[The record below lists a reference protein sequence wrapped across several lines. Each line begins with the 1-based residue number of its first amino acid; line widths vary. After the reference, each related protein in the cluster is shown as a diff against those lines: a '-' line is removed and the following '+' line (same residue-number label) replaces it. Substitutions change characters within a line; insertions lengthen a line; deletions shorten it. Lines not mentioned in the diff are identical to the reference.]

1 MQSNE
6 LNDIPVTRELLE
18 YYKSRLFLAEQ
29 ATYDDLFGR
38 LQEIQHGLS
47 RMHSLERS
55 LQEAIEEIESMNEKN
70 IELADIL
77 KEVVGENIA
86 LRLKKNG
93 YDTFNCHKIMSE
105 YPKHKQYYETII
117 SLLKNKIEGKKK
129 PLNDG
134 KRMNELIT
142 KCEKLERVVSE
153 GVHEILRERKV
164 RENCEIQLK
173 EAMLKLEFQEKE
185 LKQRIDEINYNS
197 KVRLDQDT
205 NEKFLLQ
212 QQNEELKHKLIECQ
226 NKIDNI
232 KKHSYDTIQEFEKQI
247 KELKKRHFTTR
258 YYKITNIVRRST
270 KINSELFLE
279 IAFLCTKIKSIERIA
294 LKFAPLEGH
303 RVNELF
309 SDIEFVKKRAHHIE
323 NALFERKKN
332 IIIFKNMD
340 IIHKSLVGTSLQS
353 KSNISTSIS
362 LFKENKK
369 SSLSSIEKVS
379 LSLVS
384 VPSGSS
390 TTSPTSLDIH
400 KPSSTLLY
408 PAGAVGVLCDINK
421 SGTAKRFF
429 SIPPNSTLD
438 GGIVLS
444 NSFLSCRSSITR
456 DNIDMI
462 AYHDSSGNSSRLL
475 YDKYYG
481 CSMRDELESQTK
493 VKERVKA
500 LSCTTISPD
509 GKYIAVGECGK
520 SPRILL
526 YSTASEE
533 SCLPIA
539 ISGHTFGIKCL
550 SFSFDSKY
558 LASVGFLHD
567 ATINIWLINDK
578 SNCIRRLSNNKV
590 TSLVRDISWMGMI
603 VVTCGLRHVK
613 LWKWN
618 EEDANKTSNIGK
630 TSVLEGK
637 NIILGTMSDADFM
650 SIKSFGK
657 ESVILCSSKGEICI
671 VFEGERSIKRVF
683 NTGYE
688 ISCIDINDLD
698 NLLWVA
704 GKHSQIEAYNITE
717 LLNKDN
723 FNEGFKK
730 EIVKSFKPMTQ
741 SPVILAIACDY
752 SGHLVTVDGACS
764 ICIIDINDESKNQ
777 IIGGNSAKL
786 MGVKNLRKNSL
797 NAILMTWSLN
807 GTVSFWDENMSCIS
821 TVNILI
827 EQPENISDETIR
839 NELKFVEYNYT
850 SEEIIAGD
858 AYGMLKTINLQSQ
871 KELWRQMAHD
881 GEITCIDCG
890 ILDQK
895 SIMISSGRD
904 RMIQVWYQDTCN
916 QDWVLEQTLDDHNSC
931 INKACF
937 HKKCRMLI
945 SCSADRTVVIRQL
958 HEEAQNCRLRYLS
971 VKVISLRSSAL
982 DFAFISEDSSRF
994 FVSTLDRQLMQCDIQ
1009 GQIIGSY
1016 KTSEELR
1023 ETVFLDRI
1031 VISDPIVS
1039 NLDNTKKTALEQRFI
1054 AGLGNDKA
1062 IRIYD
1067 LFSCSF
1073 VAKNYIHTDGLTGI
1087 TWIRCNQS
1095 NNKLKLVSTGLDV
1108 FAVWEL
1114 SINEVQKLTTT
1125 HGISVN
1131 LGSPI
1136 RKVIPKSVTGHFPSG
1151 LKDVSIHSR
1160 KLWKTSASGLSIC
1173 SMKNDDSLN
1182 SRRKARIGRNIVD
1195 QIEDSKRRSSS
1206 PVRVSDKKSEV
1217 CFPRRLSDNN
1227 TGFVNSTYVSNEKYE
1242 TIKDNC
1248 GFVSSTHISSERYEI
1263 KDNSKEIHDNE
1274 TQNDESILIDEI
1286 NLLIDKL
1293 KQIHCNIKTIKK
1305 KDTQKRS
1312 MLFYTLENQLILM
1325 LNDLREQVPSVEI
1338 QNSRDLLEKY
1348 SAELIALVRDK
1359 ISDKIVS
1366 SC

>member
-1 MQSNE
+1 
-6 LNDIPVTRELLE
+6 
-18 YYKSRLFLAEQ
+18 
-29 ATYDDLFGR
+29 
-38 LQEIQHGLS
+38 
-47 RMHSLERS
+47 
-55 LQEAIEEIESMNEKN
+55 
-70 IELADIL
+70 
-77 KEVVGENIA
+77 
-86 LRLKKNG
+86 
-93 YDTFNCHKIMSE
+93 
-105 YPKHKQYYETII
+105 
-117 SLLKNKIEGKKK
+117 
-129 PLNDG
+129 
-134 KRMNELIT
+134 
-142 KCEKLERVVSE
+142 
-153 GVHEILRERKV
+153 
-164 RENCEIQLK
+164 
-173 EAMLKLEFQEKE
+173 
-185 LKQRIDEINYNS
+185 
-197 KVRLDQDT
+197 
-205 NEKFLLQ
+205 
-212 QQNEELKHKLIECQ
+212 
-226 NKIDNI
+226 
-232 KKHSYDTIQEFEKQI
+232 
-247 KELKKRHFTTR
+247 
-258 YYKITNIVRRST
+258 
-270 KINSELFLE
+270 
-279 IAFLCTKIKSIERIA
+279 
-294 LKFAPLEGH
+294 
-303 RVNELF
+303 
-309 SDIEFVKKRAHHIE
+309 
-323 NALFERKKN
+323 
-332 IIIFKNMD
+332 
-340 IIHKSLVGTSLQS
+340 
-353 KSNISTSIS
+353 
-362 LFKENKK
+362 
-369 SSLSSIEKVS
+369 
-379 LSLVS
+379 
-384 VPSGSS
+384 
-390 TTSPTSLDIH
+390 
-400 KPSSTLLY
+400 
-408 PAGAVGVLCDINK
+408 
-421 SGTAKRFF
+421 
-429 SIPPNSTLD
+429 
-438 GGIVLS
+438 
-444 NSFLSCRSSITR
+444 
-456 DNIDMI
+456 
-462 AYHDSSGNSSRLL
+462 
-475 YDKYYG
+475 
-481 CSMRDELESQTK
+481 
-493 VKERVKA
+493 

-509 GKYIAVGECGK
+509 GKYIAVGESGK

-526 YSTASEE
+526 YSTTSEE

-567 ATINIWLINDK
+567 ATINVWLINDK

-613 LWKWN
+613 LWKWD
-618 EEDANKTSNIGK
+618 EEDANKPSNIGR

-650 SIKSFGK
+650 SIRSFGK

-688 ISCIDINDLD
+688 ISCIDINDMD

-704 GKHSQIEAYNITE
+704 GKHSQIEAYNISE
-717 LLNKDN
+717 LVDKNN

-730 EIVKSFKPMTQ
+730 EVVKSFKHMTP
-741 SPVILAIACDY
+741 SPAILAIACDY
-752 SGHLVTVDGACS
+752 SGHLVTVDSIHS

-777 IIGGNSAKL
+777 IIGGNSVKL
-786 MGVKNLRKNSL
+786 MGVKNLHENSL

-807 GTVSFWDENMSCIS
+807 GTVSFWDENVSCIS

-827 EQPENISDETIR
+827 EQPENMSDETIR
-839 NELKFVEYNYT
+839 NELKVVEYNYNNQ
-850 SEEIIAGD
+850 EVVIGD

-881 GEITCIDCG
+881 GEITCIDSG
-890 ILDQK
+890 ILNEQNV
-895 SIMISSGRD
+895 MISSGRD
-904 RMIQVWYQDTCN
+904 RTIQVWCQDTSSQN
-916 QDWVLEQTLDDHNSC
+916 WILEQTLDDHNSC

-937 HKKCRMLI
+937 HKKCQMLI

-958 HEEAQNCRLRYLS
+958 HEEARNCRLRYLS

-1039 NLDNTKKTALEQRFI
+1039 NSDSTKKTTLEQRFI

-1067 LFSCSF
+1067 LLSCSF

-1087 TWIRCNQS
+1087 TWIRHNQS
-1095 NNKLKLVSTGLDV
+1095 DNKLKLVSTGLDV

-1114 SINEVQKLTTT
+1114 SVNEVQKLTTT
-1125 HGISVN
+1125 HAICVN

-1136 RKVIPKSVTGHFPSG
+1136 RKIIPKNITSHLSSSR
-1151 LKDVSIHSR
+1151 LKDMPIHS
-1160 KLWKTSASGLSIC
+1160 KKIWGTASGLSIC
-1173 SMKNDDSLN
+1173 SIKNDSDCLN
-1182 SRRKARIGRNIVD
+1182 SKRKARIGRNIVD
-1195 QIEDSKRRSSS
+1195 QLEDSKRRSSS
-1206 PVRVSDKKSEV
+1206 PVRTSNKKPEEV
-1217 CFPRRLSDNN
+1217 CCPRRLSDHN
-1227 TGFVNSTYVSNEKYE
+1227 TSFVNSTYISNEKYE
-1242 TIKDNC
+1242 ITKDSS
-1248 GFVSSTHISSERYEI
+1248 GFVNSTHISSEKYEI
-1263 KDNSKEIHDNE
+1263 SKDNSKEIHD
-1274 TQNDESILIDEI
+1274 DESILLDEI

-1293 KQIHCNIKTIKK
+1293 KQIHCDIKNIKK

-1359 ISDKIVS
+1359 ISDKIGN